1 MPQLPDSFSH
11 IGFVDLHT
19 HTNESDGSVAPADL
33 VTLAKNADLAA
44 LAITD
49 HDTLAGY
56 EKAVPFARQV
66 KLDLLCGIELNTKID
81 ANATSEGHT
90 AHLLAY
96 FLDGPPSGEFREWL
110 TDQQH
115 ARRTR
120 NRKLVESLQ
129 NRGVEITLA
138 EVEARGRSLAGRPHF
153 ARILVDKGYARNSQ
167 DAFDRFIGEQAPC
180 FVERQSIST
189 EKAIQIVRH
198 SQGIPVLAHP
208 VRLGLPREI
217 EKEMLARFKSAG
229 LTGLEIYH
237 SEHPPELQAHYRQLA
252 AELGLLPTG
261 GSDFHGDPK
270 PDIHIGTGL
279 NGNVRVPYEFV
290 DHLRD
295 FAGKK
300 IRD

>member
-1 MPQLPDSFSH
+1 MPQLPHSDSRS
-11 IGFVDLHT
+11 GFVDLHA

-33 VTLAKNADLAA
+33 VVLAQRARLQA

-49 HDTLAGY
+49 HDTLTGY
-56 EKAVPFARQV
+56 EMAAPFARREGF
-66 KLDLLCGIELNTKID
+66 DLLCGIELNTKMD
-81 ANATSEGHT
+81 ASPTSEGRT

-110 TDQQH
+110 TEQQS

-129 NRGVEITLA
+129 KRGVEITLA

-167 DAFDRFIGEQAPC
+167 DAFDRFIGEQAPS

-189 EKAIQIVRH
+189 ERAIQIVRH
-198 SQGIPVLAHP
+198 SKGIPVLAHP
-208 VRLGLPREI
+208 IRLGLARDI
-217 EKEMLARFKSAG
+217 EKETFARFKNTGLAG
-229 LTGLEIYH
+229 LEVYH
-237 SEHPPELQAHYRQLA
+237 SEHSPEMQAHYLQIA

-261 GSDFHGDPK
+261 GSDFHGDAK
-270 PDIHIGTGL
+270 PDIHLGSGL
-279 NGNVRVPYEFV
+279 NGNVRVPHEFV
-290 DHLRD
+290 SGLRT
-295 FAGKK
+295 FVG
-300 IRD
+300 

>member
-1 MPQLPDSFSH
+1 MPQFPDSPS
-11 IGFVDLHT
+11 GSAFVDLHA
-19 HTNESDGSVAPADL
+19 HTNESDGSVAPAEL
-33 VTLAKNADLAA
+33 VMLAKKADLAT

-49 HDTLAGY
+49 HDTLDGY
-56 EKAVPFARQV
+56 EKAVPFARQE
-66 KLDLLCGIELNTKID
+66 KLDLLCGIELNTKMEAGISSQ
-81 ANATSEGHT
+81 NRT

-110 TDQQH
+110 TDQQN

-129 NRGVEITLA
+129 QRGVDITLA

-189 EKAIQIVRH
+189 ERAIQIVRH
-198 SQGIPVLAHP
+198 SHGIPVLAHP
-208 VRLGLPREI
+208 IRLGLSRDA
-217 EKEMLARFKSAG
+217 EKRTLSHFKDAG
-229 LTGLEIYH
+229 LVGLEIYH

-252 AELGLLPTG
+252 AELSLLPTG
-261 GSDFHGDPK
+261 GSDFHGDAK
-270 PDIHIGTGL
+270 PDIDLGTGL
-279 NGNVRVPYEFV
+279 NGNVRVPREFV
-290 DHLRD
+290 DRLRD
-295 FAGKK
+295 FAA
-300 IRD
+300 

>member
-1 MPQLPDSFSH
+1 MPQYPDSHNS
-11 IGFVDLHT
+11 GYVDLHA
-19 HTNESDGSVAPADL
+19 HTNESDGSVAPAELVALAKEADL
-33 VTLAKNADLAA
+33 VA

-49 HDTLAGY
+49 HDTLSGY
-56 EKAVPFARQV
+56 EKAVPFAKRAN
-66 KLDLLCGIELNTKID
+66 LELLCGIELNTKMG
-81 ANATSEGHT
+81 ASPTSEGRT

-110 TDQQH
+110 TDQQN

-129 NRGVEITLA
+129 RRAVEITLA

-153 ARILVDKGYARNSQ
+153 ARILVDKGYARNLQ

-189 EKAIQIVRH
+189 EEAIRIVRH
-198 SQGIPVLAHP
+198 SRGIPVLAHP
-208 VRLGLPREI
+208 IRLGFSREI
-217 EKEMLARFKSAG
+217 ERETLAHLKNAG
-229 LTGLEIYH
+229 LIGLEIYH

-252 AELGLLPTG
+252 AELALLPTG
-261 GSDFHGDPK
+261 GSDFHGDAK

-279 NGNVRVPYEFV
+279 NGNVRVPSEFV
-290 DHLRD
+290 DRLRA
-295 FAGKK
+295 FAG
-300 IRD
+300 